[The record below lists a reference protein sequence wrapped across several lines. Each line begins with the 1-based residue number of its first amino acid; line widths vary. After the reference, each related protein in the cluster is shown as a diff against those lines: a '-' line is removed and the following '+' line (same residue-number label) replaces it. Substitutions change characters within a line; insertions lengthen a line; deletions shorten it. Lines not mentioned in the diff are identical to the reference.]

1 MGYIILKWIHILS
14 ATILFGTGI
23 GSAFYVFAANREK
36 DITGI
41 YFATTHVVIADWL
54 FIAPAV
60 VIQLV
65 TGVWLL
71 YLTGYSLSDGWVRW
85 GLALYFFV
93 GICWLPAVWMQI
105 KMRDMAKYALQTG
118 EPLPEHYWRLE
129 RWWIIAGSLAFPAV
143 VVTFYLMVAKP

>member
-23 GSAFYVFAANREK
+23 GSAFHVFAANREK
-36 DITGI
+36 NIAGI

-60 VIQLV
+60 VIQFV

-71 YLTGYSLSDGWVRW
+71 YLTGYSLSDGWVWW
-85 GLALYFFV
+85 GVALYFFA
-93 GICWLPAVWMQI
+93 GICWLPAVWMLNQDA
-105 KMRDMAKYALQTG
+105 RYG
-118 EPLPEHYWRLE
+118 EGRA
-129 RWWIIAGSLAFPAV
+129 RNRRIAA
-143 VVTFYLMVAKP
+143 

>member
-1 MGYIILKWIHILS
+1 MDYIILKWVHILS

-36 DITGI
+36 NLASI

-60 VIQLV
+60 VVQFV

-71 YLTGYSLSDGWVRW
+71 YLTGYSLSDAWVRW
-85 GLALYFFV
+85 GVALYFFA
-93 GICWLPAVWMQI
+93 GISWLPAVWMQI
-105 KMRDMAKYALQTG
+105 KMRDLAKAALETG
-118 EPLPEHYWRLE
+118 RSLPESYWRLD
-129 RWWIIAGSLAFPAV
+129 RLWIIAGSLAFPAI